1 MHFDSIIVR
10 YFFSSI
16 SNHLWLI
23 YKYWLFIYYAFE
35 NKKLRKK
42 RRKHENISRKVN
54 FVSETAIQRTQH
66 KKAIYFY
73 VFFLFLFLVMTWFV
87 VFIRNLSVIYV
98 KLCQWTDMSLAAC
111 FNKKN
116 RKTCWKREQ
125 KLICRDSIWHCNS
138 LKWWNIDNS
147 SAFLDTSR
155 YSRIL
160 L

>member
-1 MHFDSIIVR
+1 MYRLCRTVMRLILLIKYAFWFDNREIFFFF
-10 YFFSSI
+10 YFQSLMTYI
-16 SNHLWLI
+16 DYLRW
-23 YKYWLFIYYAFE
+23 KYWLFIYYAFE

-54 FVSETAIQRTQH
+54 FVSETAIQQTQH

-111 FNKKN
+111 FNKKKSKN
-116 RKTCWKREQ
+116 VLKEGAKTN
-125 KLICRDSIWHCNS
+125 LSGFD
-138 LKWWNIDNS
+138 LT
-147 SAFLDTSR
+147 L
-155 YSRIL
+155 
-160 L
+160 